1 MLGVALLATGCG
13 GSRAPAG
20 TWSND
25 DGASVTVSDAGRVVF
40 ENIPFYDSWVSCT
53 DPVRI
58 VSGAGGNI
66 GGGEVIN
73 VMLDDPI
80 DLDPLGESREVAI
93 GFSATGPGWDV
104 WREIGTG
111 GCDTDAP
118 ATRLQRS
125 DQ

>member
-1 MLGVALLATGCG
+1 
-13 GSRAPAG
+13 
-20 TWSND
+20 
-25 DGASVTVSDAGRVVF
+25 
-40 ENIPFYDSWVSCT
+40 
-53 DPVRI
+53 
-58 VSGAGGNI
+58 
-66 GGGEVIN
+66 
-73 VMLDDPI
+73 MLDDPI